1 MKKFSDDFRQSLREI
16 RQLNAFVGYYDD
28 KGFYILTTEEDDNL
42 LTQNEFEIATESGII
57 EYDKETIISVN
68 PLFNASLFKTTCKSV
83 QIESKNKINVGTY
96 ISAKIGVYKSNKNK
110 YEYLN
115 YGDYYI
121 NEEPVYQADSDS
133 YLITGYD
140 KMIESMVNY
149 DDNPLSITFP
159 IKHKDFVIAICNKLG
174 WKYNLIDYPNAD
186 KIIQKNF
193 YIGQGLTY
201 RDILDDLNGVCG
213 GSFMFNLENKL
224 IWKRPTETGQI
235 VEDDDLKDTNVD
247 FSEKYGKVNALTITT
262 NGNVVLAVKED
273 SESIAENGKTE
284 ININDNYILNY
295 SAGDFIDEIFNEVNG
310 LEYYLYDVDSTGLL
324 IFEPLDIFTFRHNGV
339 DYKTI
344 MFNDDIKLTQGLVET
359 TYAEKPEEEKKDY
372 NTTNKEENKLNNALI
387 SLDRANAEIVLK
399 VNSAGNIAQVRLD
412 GDSDDGALV
421 NIKAD
426 NIKLEGY
433 TTINDGFS
441 VDEQGN
447 ATMNN
452 GTMKNA
458 EITGG
463 NIELID
469 DGSSSTHS
477 LMIYNEDSVEITT
490 KNITES
496 YNNDLSNNVLKFSFP
511 DNDLSL
517 GFGILEQTILKTDNN
532 YSIYSIAQ
540 DEYVSG
546 VIIGTSYV
554 IQDSKN
560 VIFYKVIKDIDDN
573 LITTINRKEYRLP
586 NNIGKV
592 NKIGDIRVTDY
603 INYEE
608 KKVKYST
615 NVNSNGLRIYKDTID
630 TSYAGD
636 GISILNPN
644 GSSYFKSDAINWQSP
659 NGSNFSNFIVNNE
672 ALIYTLYE
680 HGLNFTIT
688 NAGSENQLS
697 FTGKII
703 CNSLEQTSLESAKK
717 NFEKFNGALEEIKNI
732 DIYKYNLKNEKNDSK
747 KHLGFVIGKD
757 FNYSEIVTS
766 NDNKGVD
773 NYSFTSLCLQA
784 IKEQQE
790 QIELLKKQLNDII
803 KIIKESK

>member
-1 MKKFSDDFRQSLREI
+1 MLKVSDNFKKSCNS
-16 RQLNAFVGYYDD
+16 
-28 KGFYILTTEEDDNL
+28 DNL
-42 LTQNEFEIATESGII
+42 KYREFIIIDNKEIDIKGNLSATAYKDTTFFGKFNLKMLTFETENDIDYKGKEFV
-57 EYDKETIISVN
+57 YYKEVDG
-68 PLFNASLFKTTCKSV
+68 
-83 QIESKNKINVGTY
+83 E
-96 ISAKIGVYKSNKNK
+96 SAKIGTFIVTEVKDSDTFESVNVTAYDYGLNFANPYKSTLDYKSNKITMFQVAEEICTNCGV
-110 YEYLN
+110 ELEN
-115 YGDYYI
+115 TSLPNGNFIVDSNQFINDEQFGDVICLIALENGMFATI
-121 NEEPVYQADSDS
+121 NENDKLEFIFKKTTEGMVARLSTEDSKNLLTEDDNFIVVSNMDIIDDYVDLDDKRDTKPITCVLVATSKDLEEAGAIRKDQELIKKYGENWLKVYDYAFAYSSEKCEKLVDAIFNQVKGFGYSS
-133 YLITGYD
+133 FETNYSFKPYLQLGDEIKFRNKKGD
-140 KMIESMVNY
+140 LVKSIILRIESNY
-149 DDNPLSITFP
+149 D
-159 IKHKDFVIAICNKLG
+159 
-174 WKYNLIDYPNAD
+174 
-186 KIIQKNF
+186 
-193 YIGQGLTY
+193 
-201 RDILDDLNGVCG
+201 
-213 GSFMFNLENKL
+213 E
-224 IWKRPTETGQI
+224 
-235 VEDDDLKDTNVD
+235 
-247 FSEKYGKVNALTITT
+247 
-262 NGNVVLAVKED
+262 
-273 SESIAENGKTE
+273 
-284 ININDNYILNY
+284 
-295 SAGDFIDEIFNEVNG
+295 
-310 LEYYLYDVDSTGLL
+310 
-324 IFEPLDIFTFRHNGV
+324 
-339 DYKTI
+339 
-344 MFNDDIKLTQGLVET
+344 IKLSAPSIINASVEYDLPQSTEELVKG
-359 TYAEKPEEEKKDY
+359 AM
-372 NTTNKEENKLNNALI
+372 I
-387 SLDRANAEIVLK
+387 SVNRANAEVVLK

-412 GDSDDGALV
+412 GDSDDGSLV

-540 DEYVSG
+540 DEYVNG

-560 VIFYKVIKDIDDN
+560 VIFYKVVKDIDDN

-636 GISILNPN
+636 GISISNPN

-659 NGSNFSNFIVNNE
+659 NGSNFSNFIVNND

-757 FNYSEIVTS
+757 FNYSEVVTS

-790 QIELLKKQLNDII
+790 KIELLEKQLNDII
-803 KIIKESK
+803 NIIKESE